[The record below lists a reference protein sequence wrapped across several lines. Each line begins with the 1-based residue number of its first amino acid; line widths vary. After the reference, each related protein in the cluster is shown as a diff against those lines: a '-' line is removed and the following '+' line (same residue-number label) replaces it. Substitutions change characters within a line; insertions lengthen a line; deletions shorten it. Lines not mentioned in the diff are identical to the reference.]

1 MIYWAVLISI
11 THLSFAA
18 SFLTESRQGIKMGE
32 KFLGSMVRDRLEK
45 ISELGNDWSDKPVS
59 HDQQDCSMT
68 LIKLFNLERLAAMD
82 LRGRGQ

>member
-1 MIYWAVLISI
+1 MIYWAVLIST

-59 HDQQDCSMT
+59 HDQQYSSIILT
-68 LIKLFNLERLAAMD
+68 KLSTLERFAAMD
-82 LRGRGQ
+82 LGGRGQ